1 MMIVWHATWSV
12 TVGRIYAPST
22 AMWPNNNSKLQIIK
36 QVHQWFMSP
45 HGIVPF
51 TRWQHRINVLYG
63 KASSIHQRAPPVKYF
78 KLRREGKTGPKF
90 TKIAWD
96 LLRTNARHHDKF
108 HRAPKSNDVREKLQN
123 KTHRAKRDWQ
133 TKKKSVNN
141 MSPNTMQRQQLSAI
155 KKWGMWKT
163 KTNGGPKTK
172 TNAATLWTV
181 LKWDEVNRV

>member
-63 KASSIHQRAPPVKYF
+63 KASSIHQRAPPVNYF
-78 KLRREGKTGPKF
+78 KIHRECKTGPKF

-96 LLRTNARHHDKF
+96 LIRTNARHRDKF
-108 HRAPKSNDVREKLQN
+108 HRAPKSNVVPEKLQN
-123 KTHRAKRDWQ
+123 KTHRAKRDRQ
-133 TKKKSVNN
+133 TNKNQQTTCLQTPCGNN
-141 MSPNTMQRQQLSAI
+141 NCLR
-155 KKWGMWKT
+155 
-163 KTNGGPKTK
+163 
-172 TNAATLWTV
+172 
-181 LKWDEVNRV
+181 LKNEENQDRCCYTANCFEE